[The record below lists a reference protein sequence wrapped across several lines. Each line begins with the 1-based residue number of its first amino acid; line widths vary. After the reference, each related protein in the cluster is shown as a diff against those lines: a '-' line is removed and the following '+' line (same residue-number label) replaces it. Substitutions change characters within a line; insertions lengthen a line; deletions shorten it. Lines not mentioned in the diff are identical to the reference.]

1 MLFSNSALLSKQRNH
16 KIIKDLAMVISGARK
31 IGKEEQVR
39 CQYFASVRFFI
50 MPGQNYQVFLR
61 GLSGYVKKADLSK
74 GYHNPTPPLPKK
86 KKKRK
91 KRKEKKEIRGI
102 FRDNCHELQFGKK
115 MSCIVLHLKPF
126 LELPLL
132 NYLRKMPHG

>member
-1 MLFSNSALLSKQRNH
+1 LGGLPALL
-16 KIIKDLAMVISGARK
+16 
-31 IGKEEQVR
+31 
-39 CQYFASVRFFI
+39 
-50 MPGQNYQVFLR
+50 
-61 GLSGYVKKADLSK
+61 KKADIKK
-74 GYHNPTPPLPKK
+74 GKKKPPPPPHQKK